1 MRTGT
6 TTSGFVFQFDE
17 ARADDMR
24 LVDLIST
31 TMDEDAGEFEK
42 LSASSKVIELLLGK
56 EQKAALFAHIG
67 QSHDGRVPFAVLEKT
82 LTEIMQGGGD
92 ALKN

>member
-1 MRTGT
+1 MRSGT
-6 TTSGFVFQFDE
+6 TSSGFTFEFDE

-24 LVDLIST
+24 FVDLIVEAT
-31 TMDEDAGEFEK
+31 DEKTEEFRK
-42 LSASSKVIELLLGK
+42 LSATSKMIEMLLGK
-56 EQKAALFAHIG
+56 EQKAALFDHIG
-67 QSHDGRVPFAVLEKT
+67 QSHDGRVPFAELEKA

>member
-1 MRTGT
+1 MKTGT
-6 TTSGFVFQFDE
+6 TSSGFFYQFDE

-24 LVDLIST
+24 LVDLIAV
-31 TMDEDAGEFEK
+31 TMDEDTGEFER

-56 EQKAALFAHIG
+56 EQKAALFEHIG

-82 LTEIMQGGGD
+82 LTEIMQGEP
-92 ALKN
+92 LKN

>member
-42 LSASSKVIELLLGK
+42 LAASSKVIELLLGK
-56 EQKAALFAHIG
+56 EQKEALFEHIG

>member
-1 MRTGT
+1 MKTGT
-6 TTSGFVFQFDE
+6 TNSGFSYQFDE

-24 LVDLIST
+24 LVDLIAT
-31 TMDEDAGEFEK
+31 TMDEDSGEFER

-67 QSHDGRVPFAVLEKT
+67 QDHDGRVPFAVLEKT
-82 LTEIMQGGGD
+82 LAEIMQGGGD
-92 ALKN
+92 TLKN